1 MEKDSVIV
9 VYIPDQQHFIDQ
21 FYGLWYSLVRK
32 TDLYRKYDFL
42 VAGPTP
48 IEGKIP
54 KLHCRFV
61 GMEELSSQKD
71 FQYVYSGDGY
81 GFVNSFAPFIDHQC
95 IEIISSYK
103 YCLRLDVDTFVC
115 PGLHSIQCADDE
127 IIVGNG
133 GYSSE
138 TARRRLSEILK
149 NLNLPDQHIHNIGS
163 TWFAT
168 SSTMIESGVKTIKY
182 VKYLLI
188 NHFSEHEGS
197 WPEWYSGVASM
208 YAGHLVLNSSSL
220 KISKTHK
227 FDFQSTSDNEV
238 TDYYTLHCWH
248 TNDFYSKFQ
257 FMKGG
262 YAGRRPNAS
271 SLKCNEY
278 CYDCISRGAN
288 HGAILYQSPPPP
300 LPSAI
305 TPASRIFRFL
315 TAPVRGRGWRK
326 KLQSMFSRIT
336 G

>member
-42 VAGPTP
+42 VAGPAS

-81 GFVNSFAPFIDHQC
+81 GYVNSFAPFIDHQC
-95 IEIISSYK
+95 IEIISRYK

-149 NLNLPDQHIHNIGS
+149 NQNLPDQNIHSIGS

-168 SSTMIESGVKTIKY
+168 SSTMIESGAKTIKY
-182 VKYLLI
+182 VKYLLK
-188 NHFSEHEGS
+188 NHFSKHKGS
-197 WPEWYSGVASM
+197 WPEWWAGVILL

-220 KISKTHK
+220 KISKTQK

-257 FMKGG
+257 FMQGG
-262 YAGRRPNAS
+262 YAGRQTDAS

-278 CYDCISRGAN
+278 SYDCISRGVSL
-288 HGAILYQSPPPP
+288 GAVLYPS
-300 LPSAI
+300 PSA
-305 TPASRIFRFL
+305 TVSAVSPASRIFRFL

-326 KLQSMFSRIT
+326 KLQSIFSRIT